1 MHQGRSARVRMPV
14 PISGESRVS
23 NPRVCPSWSEWK
35 NEDRLPFLLPAPSLG
50 RIGSRC
56 YFHLQRTLGN
66 QWVAELIKTGRLT
79 PEGKITWLQP
89 KLTVGA
95 ADDLLSNSC
104 QCCAQK
110 WQSLGKKDESDK
122 GMRSSCRHSGV

>member
-1 MHQGRSARVRMPV
+1 VPHTLQLESLEKTKQRIERSRPQPARSRSFQGT
-14 PISGESRVS
+14 S
-23 NPRVCPSWSEWK
+23 NPIR
-35 NEDRLPFLLPAPSLG
+35 
-50 RIGSRC
+50 
-56 YFHLQRTLGN
+56 HLQRTLGN

-122 GMRSSCRHSGV
+122 GMRSSCRHLEYDQFPEQHLYIIAQRV